1 MCNEPN
7 LDHKMYHLK
16 EHLSP
21 LIEAS
26 KRNYRVVKNKRGM
39 ERMWL
44 PLLLYHPLKQLW
56 NLVILGKSRI
66 KVTPVIN
73 IITILLALLA
83 TVPALPTVL
92 AIQGYI
98 TDTTTYWLVIL
109 LVWYLLTV
117 GYTLVQ
123 MTNWKNDYFFHIDAY
138 RRIRSNEYNIIEP
151 FLDDGLSLSST
162 IDYMMRNSG
171 DKAVKAIYQEVTK
184 RTDEIQDEKDK
195 YVKLLESNESNVV
208 MLSDFVKNLSENFS
222 LIEAKKLDFEH
233 LYLLNFHYTI
243 FHLDKNG
250 EELHLL
256 YQYYPRGDIPNK
268 VYVTDANSIA
278 SQQFNT
284 IHSDGIYES
293 DIGVSFRV
301 NIHSSSESWIVTFY
315 KGSKEKDSELNI
327 LRHGDIIEG
336 QALLS
341 ELNFHQVIEAHCNL
355 IEMNRKYNL

>member
-21 LIEAS
+21 LIETS
-26 KRNYRVVKNKRGM
+26 KSNYRVVKNKRGM

-44 PLLLYHPLKQLW
+44 PLLVYYPLKQLL

-73 IITILLALLA
+73 TITILLAFLA
-83 TVPALPTVL
+83 AVPALSSVL
-92 AIQGYI
+92 PIQDYI
-98 TDTTTYWLVIL
+98 TDTMTYWVVIL
-109 LVWYLLTV
+109 LGWYLLTV

-151 FLDDGLSLSST
+151 FLDDESSLSST

-184 RTDEIQDEKDK
+184 RTDELQDEKDR
-195 YVKLLESNESNVV
+195 YVKLLEGNESNVV

-222 LIEAKKLDFEH
+222 LIEVKKLDFEH
-233 LYLLNFHYTI
+233 LYLLNFHYTVFRI
-243 FHLDKNG
+243 DKNG

-256 YQYYPRGDIPNK
+256 YQYYPRGDIPNR
-268 VYVTDANSIA
+268 VYVTDENSIA
-278 SQQFNT
+278 RQQFNS
-284 IHSDGIYES
+284 IHSGGIYES
-293 DIGVSFRV
+293 EIGISYCVF
-301 NIHSSSESWIVTFY
+301 IHASNERWIVTFY
-315 KGSKEKDSELNI
+315 KGSKEKDGELNI
-327 LRHGDIIEG
+327 LRQGDTIEG

-355 IEMNRKYNL
+355 IKMNRKYSL